1 MCSTYL
7 TSKKTNLEVFYD
19 SLIIRCRCSNW
30 SFLFYFLFFRYQNLE
45 TFIIDVNL
53 VFDNCEKF
61 NEDNSDIGRAG
72 HNMRKFFE
80 KRWTEL
86 LKQTNWGGLG
96 PPRAVISNL
105 QPGLK
110 SHRSVCDTEPSGP
123 TNPTSTPKETQDSGC
138 LCAIPFPSR
147 KEKSHWNF
155 NHQSCIR
162 RKIPFHY
169 L

>member
-1 MCSTYL
+1 M
-7 TSKKTNLEVFYD
+7 FYD

-96 PPRAVISNL
+96 PPRAIISKL
-105 QPGLK
+105 PPGLK
-110 SHRSVCDTEPSGP
+110 SRGVAALSSTQSLQDQPIPHQHPKRHKTAGVFVQYHFLLEKRNRTEI
-123 TNPTSTPKETQDSGC
+123 ST
-138 LCAIPFPSR
+138 
-147 KEKSHWNF
+147 
-155 NHQSCIR
+155 IR
-162 RKIPFHY
+162 AV
-169 L
+169 